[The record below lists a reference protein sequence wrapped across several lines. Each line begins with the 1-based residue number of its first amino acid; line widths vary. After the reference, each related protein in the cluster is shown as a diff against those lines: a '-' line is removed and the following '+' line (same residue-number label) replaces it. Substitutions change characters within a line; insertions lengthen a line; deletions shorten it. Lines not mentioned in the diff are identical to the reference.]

1 MTIEK
6 GRIYSSDELRQVP
19 YADRPSGVW
28 LRARGGEHVTGIP
41 VARPDIGD
49 VTDDSR
55 WVYLGY
61 RLGRAVGRRLAE
73 QGE

>member
-28 LRARGGEHVTGIP
+28 LRACEGGSVSGVP
-41 VARPDIGD
+41 VLRPDADRG
-49 VTDDSR
+49 
-55 WVYLGY
+55 
-61 RLGRAVGRRLAE
+61 
-73 QGE
+73 